1 MKVDFSEVFGITIT
15 GLTVVFI
22 ALILLIIIM
31 WVMGKIVYSIE
42 KRKNNSHKNSQ
53 QDKNSGSK
61 SQPQGNSKKDDSII
75 AAITAAITSY
85 RGADHPFIIRAVK
98 KTSSGENSAWKMAG
112 LQQNT
117 QVFEGGRR

>member
-15 GLTVVFI
+15 GLVVVFI

-31 WVMGKIVYSIE
+31 CIMGKIVSSIE
-42 KRKNNSHKNSQ
+42 NKKNNSNKNIL
-53 QDKNSGSK
+53 QDKMSGSK
-61 SQPQGNSKKDDSII
+61 QQGHTKKDDSII

-85 RGADHPFIIRAVK
+85 RGADRPFIIRAVK
-98 KTSSGENSAWKMAG
+98 KTSSRGNFAWKMAG

>member
-1 MKVDFSEVFGITIT
+1 MKVDFSEVFGITFT

-31 WVMGKIVYSIE
+31 WTMGKIVSFIG
-42 KRKNNSHKNSQ
+42 KHKKPTSKNSKQ
-53 QDKNSGSK
+53 NKIDAKK
-61 SQPQGNSKKDDSII
+61 PQSHTKKDDSII
-75 AAITAAITSY
+75 AAITAAISSY
-85 RGADHPFIIRAVK
+85 RGADHPFIIRAIK
-98 KTSSGENSAWKMAG
+98 KTSSVENSAWKLAG